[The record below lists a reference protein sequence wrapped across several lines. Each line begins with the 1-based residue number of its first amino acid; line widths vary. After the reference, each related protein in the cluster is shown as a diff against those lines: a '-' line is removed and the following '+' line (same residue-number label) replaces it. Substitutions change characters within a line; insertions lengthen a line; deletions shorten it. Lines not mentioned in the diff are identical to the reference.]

1 MRLRLSRGFDE
12 PPPPFLDPSVCLQ
25 LLQCRIENAINELPT
40 LLCGVILGHFNGF
53 INGDLDRNIVK
64 SQEFT
69 ESDPQNQLVDHRES
83 MDLPV
88 SNLIFDHHIEFI
100 LHVDGSEEQ
109 LLSELQGLPV
119 LPQFL
124 LENIGAN
131 F

>member
-25 LLQCRIENAINELPT
+25 LLQSRIENTVNELPT

-53 INGDLDRNIVK
+53 INGHLDRDIVK

-69 ESDPQNQLVDHRES
+69 EGDPQNQLVDDS
-83 MDLPV
+83 QTMNLPV
-88 SNLIFDHHIEFI
+88 PDLIFDHHIEFS
-100 LHVDGSEEQ
+100 LHVDGSEKQ

-119 LPQFL
+119 LPHL
-124 LENIGAN
+124 LFENIGAN

>member
-12 PPPPFLDPSVCLQ
+12 HPPPFLDPSVCLQ

-69 ESDPQNQLVDHRES
+69 ESDPQNQLVDDS
-83 MDLPV
+83 KAVNLPV
-88 SNLIFDHHIEFI
+88 PDLICDHHIEFI
-100 LHVDGSEEQ
+100 LHVDGSEKQ
-109 LLSELQGLPV
+109 LLSDLQCIPV
-119 LPQFL
+119 LPQL
-124 LENIGAN
+124 LFENIGTN